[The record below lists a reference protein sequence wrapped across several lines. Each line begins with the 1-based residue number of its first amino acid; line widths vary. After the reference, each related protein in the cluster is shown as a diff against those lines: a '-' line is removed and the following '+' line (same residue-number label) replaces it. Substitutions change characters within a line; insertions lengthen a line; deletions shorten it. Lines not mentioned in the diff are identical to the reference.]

1 MKTLAEW
8 LIWQEA
14 QPRAAIQLGLE
25 RVAQVA
31 AHLGLLSLPFPVIT
45 VAGTNGKGSTC
56 AMLTACLFAAGY
68 QVGTYTSPHIH
79 TYNERIALNSLPV
92 TDELIVKAFEAI
104 DAARGDVN
112 LTYFEFGTLAAVYCF
127 VQQQVDIA
135 VLEVG
140 LGGRLDAVNIWDA
153 EVAIVTSIGIDH
165 VEWLGADRESIGA
178 EKAAIARKGK
188 YLISGDPNPPISMQN
203 TADKIGALVLQYGID
218 FKILRTTEQSFTLKT
233 PDTIATYPYPALA
246 GEVQLNNAAVVV
258 TALQVLAHARA
269 IKVNLESISLG
280 LQQVK
285 LMGRLQQVSSEPP
298 VWVDVA
304 HNGHA
309 AKSLASWLKAG
320 ENEGQTHAVFS
331 ILADKD
337 LAEVVTTVDKVI
349 DTWHIFTLTGA
360 RALPMSELASTLKKI
375 NPEAVVY
382 QYSDLFLALN
392 GAMNQCKV
400 LDKVVAFGSF
410 LVVSGVLKHLS
421 PSTL

>member
-8 LIWQEA
+8 LVWQES

-31 AHLGLLSLPFPVIT
+31 ARMGLASLPFPVIT

-56 AMLTACLFAAGY
+56 AMLTACLSAAGY
-68 QVGTYTSPHIH
+68 KVGTYTSPHIQA
-79 TYNERIALNSLPV
+79 YNERIALNSIPAA
-92 TDELIVKAFEAI
+92 DGLIIQAFEAI
-104 DAARGDVN
+104 EVARGDIN

-165 VEWLGADRESIGA
+165 IEWLGPDRESIGA

-188 YLISGDPNPPISMQN
+188 YLISGDPNPPISIQN
-203 TADKIGALVLQYGID
+203 IAAKKGALVLQYGID
-218 FKILRTTEQSFTLKT
+218 FKILPTTEHSFTLKT
-233 PDTIATYPYPALA
+233 PDGIATYPYPALA
-246 GEVQLNNAAVVV
+246 GEVQLNNAAVVI
-258 TALQVLAHARA
+258 TALQVLAHTTA
-269 IKVNLESISLG
+269 IKVAPESLSLG

-285 LMGRLQQVSSEPP
+285 LMGRLQQASSEPP

-309 AKSLASWLKAG
+309 AQSLASWLNAVK
-320 ENEGQTHAVFS
+320 NEGQTHAVFS

-337 LAEVVTTVDKVI
+337 LAEVVANLNKVI
-349 DTWHIFTLTGA
+349 DTWHIFTLTGV
-360 RALPMSELASTLKKI
+360 RALPMNEIVSTLKKI
-375 NPEAVVY
+375 NPDAVIY

-392 GAMNQCKV
+392 GAMDQCKI